1 MRVKTGLGQD
11 SHKFENNLEKPLI
24 LAGVLFPDE
33 RGLAANSDGD
43 VIFHALTNAI
53 SSITTVNI
61 LGSEAD
67 KLCEKGITD
76 SSVYLKESLKYLKDW
91 KVSHVALSIEC
102 LTPKINPKIEDMR
115 QCISNYLQISEFD
128 VGITATSGEGLT
140 EFGKGHGI
148 QCFALVTVFK
158 N

>member
-1 MRVKTGLGQD
+1 M
-11 SHKFENNLEKPLI
+11 S
-24 LAGVLFPDE
+24 
-33 RGLAANSDGD
+33 
-43 VIFHALTNAI
+43 
-53 SSITTVNI
+53 
-61 LGSEAD
+61 
-67 KLCEKGITD
+67 
-76 SSVYLKESLKYLKDW
+76 
-91 KVSHVALSIEC
+91 
-102 LTPKINPKIEDMR
+102 PKINPKIEDMR

>member
-1 MRVKTGLGQD
+1 MKVKTGLGQD

-76 SSVYLKESLKYLKDW
+76 SSVYNQPTNSSFQSRKNYSSTSFKDLDILIYYLY
-91 KVSHVALSIEC
+91 IC
-102 LTPKINPKIEDMR
+102 IED
-115 QCISNYLQISEFD
+115 
-128 VGITATSGEGLT
+128 
-140 EFGKGHGI
+140 
-148 QCFALVTVFK
+148 
-158 N
+158 